1 MYIRCEYCGAVE
13 DNLTNSCKNCGG
25 LVRQYINIT
34 NNANKLLSILYRRKL
49 HFIIGAVFY
58 CLVIVFSYYARG
70 TAQLS
75 TSPQYQKVFNKHAQ
89 SRVYKVSSDM
99 IDEIAPSVISPTT
112 TSDKPPEL
120 WSWIKDLNKSKDAC
134 LIKSSF
140 ILKSIKL
147 ENQIETEYGIYGA
160 IKKNRVVVKCIE
172 VSSISSKLL
181 VAVAGNDKHSVE
193 LIRNIIIKEIN

>member
-13 DNLTNSCKNCGG
+13 DNLTNTCRNCGG
-25 LVRQYINIT
+25 LVRKYINIT
-34 NNANKLLSILYRRKL
+34 NANKLLPILHRKKL
-49 HFIIGAVFY
+49 YFIIAAVFY
-58 CLVIVFSYYARG
+58 CLVIIFSYYVRWNTQA
-70 TAQLS
+70 S
-75 TSPQYQKVFNKHAQ
+75 TPDKHQGAFNKNAQ
-89 SRVYKVSSDM
+89 SVVYKVSSDM
-99 IDEIAPSVISPTT
+99 VDEIASSVIAPTT

-134 LIKSSF
+134 LIKSYF

-147 ENQIETEYGIYGA
+147 ENLIETEYGIYGA
-160 IKKNRVVVKCIE
+160 IKNNRVVVKCIE